1 MIDNMFV
8 IDATV
13 HPYNLAE
20 ENLNQAPGGGPD
32 LHAFALREMLWGMHE
47 RFATEGSAI
56 TREAFCTDW
65 SPELLAR
72 TMFTESDVDL
82 AVNHRLRIDSVFQD
96 GLCNGT
102 KNQVLADKWPQRVIP
117 YAGLN
122 PMLGVDACMRDLR
135 QQVADVPGTIG
146 IKVYPNSGSPDA
158 SWRLDD
164 PEFDQLFVLAK
175 ELGIK
180 IFAVHKIIP
189 NGLVPLKP
197 FGIDDLETVAI
208 RHIDLSFE
216 IVHAGL
222 PPFVEEVAMALMRLP
237 NVYANLEI
245 TSAIL
250 AHGMGYVEDAL
261 AQLISLGGAEKIIYA
276 SGAMHFHPQPVL
288 EKMAR
293 LTFPDQL
300 LERYGIEQITH
311 EQRAGFLA
319 GNFARIA
326 GIDLAAAEQ
335 AVRDDEFARERAAH
349 GGNRPMWSHWRAT
362 QPELWN
368 AAPGAAA

>member
-13 HPYNLAE
+13 HPYNVADG
-20 ENLNQAPGGGPD
+20 NLRKDGEFPN

-47 RFATEGSAI
+47 RFATEGSGI
-56 TREAFCTDW
+56 PREIFCTDW
-65 SPELLAR
+65 PPELLAW
-72 TMFTESDVDL
+72 TLFTESDADM
-82 AVNHRLRIDSVFQD
+82 AVNHRLRIDAVFED
-96 GLCNGT
+96 GLCNGE
-102 KNQVLADKWPQRVIP
+102 KNRALAEKWPQRIVP
-117 YAGLN
+117 YAGIN
-122 PMLGVDACMRDLR
+122 PALGIEACLKDLR
-135 QQVADVPGTIG
+135 EQVARVPGTIG
-146 IKVYPNSGSPDA
+146 IKMYPNAGSPDL

-164 PEFDQLFVLAK
+164 PEFTPLFELAK

-180 IFAVHKIIP
+180 IVALHKIVP
-189 NGLVPLKP
+189 NGLVPLGP

-250 AHGMGYVEDAL
+250 AHGMGYVEEAL

-276 SGAMHFHPQPVL
+276 SGALHFHPQPVL

-293 LTFPDQL
+293 LSFPDRI
-300 LERYGIEQITH
+300 LERYGLEQITR
-311 EQRAGFLA
+311 EQRAAFLA
-319 GNFARIA
+319 GNYARIA
-326 GIDLAAAEQ
+326 GIDLAAAAER
-335 AVRDDEFARERAAH
+335 VRDDEFARARAQH
-349 GGNRPMWSHWRAT
+349 GGNRPMWSYWRET
-362 QPELWN
+362 QPELW
-368 AAPGAAA
+368 AAAGATS

>member
-13 HPYNLAE
+13 HPYNLADS
-20 ENLNQAPGGGPD
+20 NLKQDPAGNPD
-32 LHAFALREMLWGMHE
+32 LHAYVLREMLWGMHE
-47 RFATEGSAI
+47 RFSTEGSGI
-56 TREAFCTDW
+56 PREAFCTDW
-65 SPELLAR
+65 PVELLAR

-82 AVNHRLRIDSVFQD
+82 AVNHRLRIDSVFED
-96 GLCNGT
+96 GLCNGE
-102 KNQVLADKWPQRVIP
+102 KNRELALKWPQRVIP

-122 PMLGVDACMRDLR
+122 PILGIDRCLRDLR
-135 QQVADVPGTIG
+135 EQVAQVPGTIG
-146 IKVYPNSGSPDA
+146 IKIYPNAGSPDH

-164 PEFDQLFVLAK
+164 PSFEPLYDVAK

-180 IFAVHKIIP
+180 IIAVHKIVP
-189 NGLVPLKP
+189 NGLVPLSP
-197 FGIDDLETVAI
+197 FGIDDLERVAI

-250 AHGMGYVEDAL
+250 THGMGYVEEAL

-276 SGAMHFHPQPVL
+276 SGALHFHPQPVL
-288 EKMAR
+288 EKVAR
-293 LTFPDQL
+293 LTFSDRV
-300 LERYGIEQITH
+300 LEKYGLEQITR
-311 EQRAGFLA
+311 EQREGFLA
-319 GNFARIA
+319 GNYARIA
-326 GIDLAAAEQ
+326 GIDLAAAAE
-335 AVRDDEFARERAAH
+335 AVRDDEFGQQRAEH
-349 GGNRPMWSHWRAT
+349 GLRPMWSNWREM
-362 QPELWN
+362 QPELW
-368 AAPGAAA
+368 APAQAGAGA